1 MIVEAGGRQYV
12 AGLFWRDRSTP
23 ASLFWNGIRGEDRRR
38 GIHWYVHWRGQ
49 TGFAEG
55 PLDGP
60 GAPGGVPSLAAALSE
75 HIGTESWMALVEGL
89 EGRFALLK
97 AGDGGMLADGESL
110 YADRE
115 EAIGAFEAAR
125 DVGWPV
131 YATRGLVEGAVD
143 LDVETLSPSRGM
155 AMRRAP
161 LAGWSA
167 RRAAGVGVVAAAAA
181 GAVGAY
187 VFSDE
192 IWRWFVGPEEV
203 AEEEVEAERTV
214 SAAIDGARL
223 VEGCRAA
230 LAARPPALAG
240 WELFEVI
247 CEASL
252 SDPGLQAQRPE
263 MIDRPAVVV
272 RWRLDPVHAPASAVW
287 RRVAEG
293 HLADGWYA
301 AGVNAADAWATQ
313 PLPPVLALVPQGFGS
328 GGFLAFRAAVDRV
341 FGAGG
346 AALEFGSSG
355 PGGGRSVSIRTKLP
369 AARVADLVG
378 RIGDMEV
385 MSLSRSGGGGWVLHG
400 RQATPA
406 RLLES
411 RFEVLTG
418 EKVDAG

>member
-1 MIVEAGGRQYV
+1 
-12 AGLFWRDRSTP
+12 
-23 ASLFWNGIRGEDRRR
+23 
-38 GIHWYVHWRGQ
+38 
-49 TGFAEG
+49 
-55 PLDGP
+55 
-60 GAPGGVPSLAAALSE
+60 
-75 HIGTESWMALVEGL
+75 MALVEGL

-167 RRAAGVGVVAAAAA
+167 RRAAGAGVVVAAAA
-181 GAVGAY
+181 GGVGAH

-240 WELFEVI
+240 WELIEVI

-263 MIDRPAVVV
+263 MIDRPALVV
-272 RWRLDPVHAPASAVW
+272 RWRLDPAHAPASAVW

-293 HLADGWYA
+293 QLAEGWYA

-341 FGAGG
+341 FGAGWGGARVRVGRAGRGSFGEHQDEAPGGPGRGPGRADRGHGGDVAFAVGRRRLGVAGASGDAG
-346 AALEFGSSG
+346 AAVGVAVRGSDRGEGRCGMIGCRGRPRARRRFWGWLFGLRCRRRRRLRAAKKCI
-355 PGGGRSVSIRTKLP
+355 GRTPWATRTP
-369 AARVADLVG
+369 
-378 RIGDMEV
+378 
-385 MSLSRSGGGGWVLHG
+385 
-400 RQATPA
+400 
-406 RLLES
+406 
-411 RFEVLTG
+411 
-418 EKVDAG
+418 